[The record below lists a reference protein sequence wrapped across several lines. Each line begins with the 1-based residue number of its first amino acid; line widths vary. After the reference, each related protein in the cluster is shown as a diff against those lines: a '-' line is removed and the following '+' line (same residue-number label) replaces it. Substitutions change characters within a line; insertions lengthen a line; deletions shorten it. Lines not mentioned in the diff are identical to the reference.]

1 MNLKCYS
8 IVFLFHSKPGTGKL
22 KLTTKNLLPLDITIT
37 DCKTI
42 GGCSLVGDERGDENI
57 ALHAMHT
64 LWVREH
70 NRIATKLRHNNPF
83 WTGEVVYQEAR
94 KIVSGLLQHI
104 VYSEYLPKITSLPPY
119 NGYNSFVDPSIINAF
134 ATAAFRF
141 GHSLV
146 PNAFSQLDNNF
157 NKVRESILLQNA
169 FFNIKHIQKNG
180 IESTLMGL
188 MGNQSNDVNME
199 FSHAIGRKLFI
210 PFGDKAGYDDL
221 LARNIQRG
229 RDHGLPTYGAYRRV
243 CRLPPLNSFED
254 LARYMQKGAVD
265 VFRKLYNHPNDID
278 LFAAGIAENHQ
289 RGFIV
294 GPTFSCIFRHQF
306 HALRTGD
313 AFYHARP
320 HLFTAAQLQAIKR
333 VTFAKILCNNL
344 KGVVSLQRDVFQS
357 YYGGAKRVECS
368 SIPDL
373 DLSFWINSPA
383 GK

>member
-1 MNLKCYS
+1 
-8 IVFLFHSKPGTGKL
+8 L
-22 KLTTKNLLPLDITIT
+22 KLTTKDLLPLDIAIK
-37 DCKTI
+37 DCTTI

-57 ALHAMHT
+57 ALHSMHT

-70 NRIATKLRHNNPF
+70 NRIATKLRHYNPF
-83 WTGEVVYQEAR
+83 WSDEILYQETR
-94 KIVSGLLQHI
+94 KIVSGLLQRV
-104 VYSEYLPKITSLPPY
+104 VYSEYVPKIASLPAY
-119 NGYNSFVDPSIINAF
+119 NGYSSFVDPSIINAF

-146 PNAFSQLDNNF
+146 PNAFSQLDKNF

-169 FFNIKHIQKNG
+169 FFNIKHVHQDG
-180 IESTLMGL
+180 IEPTLMGL
-188 MGNQSNDVNME
+188 MANQSNDVNME

-229 RDHGLPTYGAYRRV
+229 RDHGIPTYGEYRRI
-243 CRLPPLNSFED
+243 CRLHPLNSFDD
-254 LARYMQKGAVD
+254 LARYMQRGAVE
-265 VFRKLYNHPNDID
+265 VFRKLYKHPNDID
-278 LFAAGIAENHQ
+278 LFAAGIAENHLP
-289 RGFIV
+289 GVIV

-306 HALRTGD
+306 DALRKGD
-313 AFYHARP
+313 AFFHARP
-320 HLFTAAQLQAIKR
+320 HLFTPQQLKAIER

-357 YYGGAKRVECS
+357 YYAGAERVECS

-373 DLSFWINSPA
+373 DLRPWINSHV